1 MTMSV
6 LYDAP
11 GPKTRR
17 RSLIASVIATVL
29 IIALL
34 VWLYTI
40 LAAPRIS
47 ANGAETPGMF
57 DPTRTDIL
65 ALPEVWGAV
74 WRGLL
79 GTLQMAAVAAIFAL
93 AVGIGFSFARTAR
106 TRWIRVP
113 TAVILEF
120 FRGMPLLLM
129 MLFILLVFSTGSFWA
144 GVVALAI
151 YNGALIGEILRAGIQ
166 SLPKGQRESGL
177 AVGLTP
183 LQTRMQIEFPQAFR
197 QMLPIIIAQMVV
209 LLKDTSLAFVVGYD
223 ELLRTVTGMQ
233 NFFGNRYL
241 FTLFAVVV
249 VVYLCLN
256 LLLSWIARFV
266 ARRSGPKAGKTID
279 GHEPPGAGGTMAISL
294 PLRGGYGADGSAS
307 GVL

>member
-6 LYDAP
+6 LYDVP

-17 RSLIASVIATVL
+17 NSLIASVIATIL

-40 LAAPRIS
+40 LASPRIS

-65 ALPEVWGAV
+65 VLPEVWGAV
-74 WRGLL
+74 GRGLL
-79 GTLQMAAVAAIFAL
+79 GTLRMAAVAAIFAL
-93 AVGIGFSFARTAR
+93 AIGIGFSFARTAR
-106 TRWIRVP
+106 TRWVRVP

-144 GVVALAI
+144 GVAALAI

-183 LQTRMQIEFPQAFR
+183 LQTRVQIEFPQAFR

-223 ELLRTVTGMQ
+223 ELLRTVTNMQ

-241 FTLFAVVV
+241 FTLFAIVV

-256 LLLSWIARFV
+256 LLLSWIARYV
-266 ARRSGPKAGKTID
+266 ARRTGPKMGKPQD
-279 GHEPPGAGGTMAISL
+279 VQPPGADGTMAISL

-307 GVL
+307 GTL